1 MKDDDQKIMW
11 EAYEQSLNENDL
23 DDDKAHDR
31 AGLAPFSNTDEAEG
45 WSAEETID
53 WLGPE
58 VMEFAVDFLGSDLS
72 HPKVTSFEDIDDFMR
87 EETISWVVNELQKT
101 DNLPKRLDYTEHEDE
116 LNHLKNA
123 IEMYLAKHF
132 KELVDLAGEKG
143 HTHDPSDVGHRGYAQ
158 EPPAV
163 NPASPRAREVARRA
177 SLGSAYRPD
186 EENLDFQARDRD

>member
-1 MKDDDQKIMW
+1 MKDKDQKLMW
-11 EAYEQSLNENDL
+11 EAYTDRSGSLGADPTLPNH
-23 DDDKAHDR
+23 DDDHDKAHST
-31 AGLAPFSNTDEAEG
+31 AGMAPFSNKHEAEG
-45 WSAEETID
+45 WSAEETIN

-123 IEMYLAKHF
+123 IEIYIAKHF

-143 HTHDPSDVGHRGYAQ
+143 HSHDPSDVGHRG
-158 EPPAV
+158 V
-163 NPASPRAREVARRA
+163 
-177 SLGSAYRPD
+177 D
-186 EENLDFQARDRD
+186 EDEIDSDPNDPSGRGGTSNYIP